1 MRNVVIFGFVCVL
14 YGAYILGTY
23 VIRGFLIK
31 IIKYVVRKNNTTYV
45 ARLAAKYAQNT

>member
-1 MRNVVIFGFVCVL
+1 MGFKKNTEKIK
-14 YGAYILGTY
+14 AYILGTY